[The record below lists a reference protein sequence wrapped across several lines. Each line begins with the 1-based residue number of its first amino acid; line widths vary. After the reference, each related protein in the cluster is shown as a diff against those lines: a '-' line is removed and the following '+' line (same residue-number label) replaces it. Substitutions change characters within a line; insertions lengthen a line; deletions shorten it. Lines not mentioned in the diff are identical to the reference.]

1 MLVTVPLLLASVN
14 YVYHE
19 YEECMMQ
26 SEFLLSEKI
35 ALVTGGGRG
44 LGLEIGKALSRAG
57 ALVLVNGR
65 DDESLYSAVTAI
77 TATGGLATP
86 IPFDIG
92 DETAVQNKFA
102 FIREKYGRLD
112 ILINNVG
119 RRDRRGLFEFDLE
132 DMRRLLEIDLVAPF
146 NLSRQATQLMMPQ
159 GEGRII
165 NITSIAG
172 PLANEGDAVYTAAKG
187 GLAALTRALA
197 AELGKFNITVNGIA
211 PGFFATET
219 NEAMVANPDIADWLN
234 KRTSLGRWGQPEE
247 IAGAAVFFASPAA
260 AYITGQILA
269 VDGGYVAHF

>member
-1 MLVTVPLLLASVN
+1 LEFIDLLIDQTPTASV
-14 YVYHE
+14 YALLT
-19 YEECMMQ
+19 CRP
-26 SEFLLSEKI
+26 EFQPDWSHRSYLSE
-35 ALVTGGGRG
+35 
-44 LGLEIGKALSRAG
+44 LS
-57 ALVLVNGR
+57 LN
-65 DDESLYSAVTAI
+65 
-77 TATGGLATP
+77 
-86 IPFDIG
+86 
-92 DETAVQNKFA
+92 
-102 FIREKYGRLD
+102 
-112 ILINNVG
+112 G

-146 NLSRQATQLMMPQ
+146 NLSRQAAQLMMPQ